1 MAKRTIYLKCLLNI
15 LKIVLNVFK
24 ILITKI
30 KQKKMLKR
38 IKNTKFLRHG
48 GVINMLRIIL
58 MHLILNYQFENVENV
73 KIILHLL

>member
-1 MAKRTIYLKCLLNI
+1 MVGVFPNNNRRIKRITFLGLILMAKRTIYLKCLLNI

-38 IKNTKFLRHG
+38 IKNSKR
-48 GVINMLRIIL
+48 
-58 MHLILNYQFENVENV
+58 
-73 KIILHLL
+73 